1 MIYNVKESGRRIKEL
16 RKQKGYTQESFADD
30 IGISVRTYS
39 GIESGAHSTSI
50 DTFVEIAGKLNVSLD
65 YVILGQRENNLSI
78 KIKKEEREIIK
89 KFLYNIIQGIQAT
102 HMIRSE
108 YVSNHIKNKKKIK
121 YSYIVIKKRAHLLV
135 EILMK
140 EGNIYVKDF

>member
-50 DTFVEIAGKLNVSLD
+50 VFCRNSWKTKCFARLCDF
-65 YVILGQRENNLSI
+65 
-78 KIKKEEREIIK
+78 
-89 KFLYNIIQGIQAT
+89 
-102 HMIRSE
+102 
-108 YVSNHIKNKKKIK
+108 
-121 YSYIVIKKRAHLLV
+121 RAKG
-135 EILMK
+135 E
-140 EGNIYVKDF
+140 

>member
-16 RKQKGYTQESFADD
+16 RKQKGYTQESFAD

-50 DTFVEIAGKLNVSLD
+50 DTFVEIAEKLNVSLD

-89 KFLYNIIQGIQAT
+89 KFLYNIIQGI
-102 HMIRSE
+102 
-108 YVSNHIKNKKKIK
+108 
-121 YSYIVIKKRAHLLV
+121 
-135 EILMK
+135 
-140 EGNIYVKDF
+140 